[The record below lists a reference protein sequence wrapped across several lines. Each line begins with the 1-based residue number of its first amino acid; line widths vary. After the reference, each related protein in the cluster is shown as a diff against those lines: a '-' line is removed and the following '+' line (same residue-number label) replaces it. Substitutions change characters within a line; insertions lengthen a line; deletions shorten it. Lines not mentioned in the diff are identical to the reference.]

1 MSRNSK
7 MATLT
12 LEEYTHME
20 QLSSALYKAVKK
32 SINTN
37 VERVIFFIN
46 YILSPSAIEYYRRIN
61 INIRLMPYTYK
72 QGNSS
77 ITIWKQAIV
86 MD

>member
-1 MSRNSK
+1 

-12 LEEYTHME
+12 LEEHRHME
-20 QLSSALYKAVKK
+20 QLGAALYKAVKK
-32 SINTN
+32 SIATK
-37 VERVIFFIN
+37 EDRVIFFIN
-46 YILSPSAIEYYRRIN
+46 YNLSPGAIEYYRRIN

-72 QGNSS
+72 RGTSS